1 MEKLYLTSKFFG
13 KILGFIHGRELAK
26 KTMMVYEMC
35 RKLLGTT
42 QFISEEM
49 TQGKESLHPFLVL
62 SNSDMKLLTNFSG
75 KE

>member
-1 MEKLYLTSKFFG
+1 MEKLFLISKFFG

-49 TQGKESLHPFLVL
+49 TQGKGSMRLFLVL
-62 SNSDMKLLTNFSG
+62 SNSGMKLLTNFSG